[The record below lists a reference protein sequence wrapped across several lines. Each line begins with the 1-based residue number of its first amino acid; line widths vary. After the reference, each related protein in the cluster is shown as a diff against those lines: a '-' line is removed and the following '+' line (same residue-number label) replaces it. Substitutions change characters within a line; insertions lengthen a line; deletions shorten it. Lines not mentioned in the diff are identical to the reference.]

1 MRTVEQGGGGKRLQ
15 LARFAGLGALTGAIA
30 GVLIAIDF
38 NWASLYV
45 LPGLVFGL
53 AFGALLHR
61 QRLLR
66 SGRAALYVAAATL
79 ANAAAVVTAMQSLD
93 TVEAIVGSGRLGL
106 ALSGVIAGAVGGGLL
121 AGATVLL
128 LRIARWPLLV
138 VAGALLGALLP
149 ILVEGGD
156 VIGTVAFYIL
166 WQGGY
171 AAALAASLP
180 RVEAI

>member
-1 MRTVEQGGGGKRLQ
+1 MRTAEQSGGGKRLK

-38 NWASLYV
+38 SPTSLYV
-45 LPGLVFGL
+45 VPGLVFGL

-149 ILVEGGD
+149 ILVEGG
-156 VIGTVAFYIL
+156 VVAARRGDL
-166 WQGGY
+166 TPNCRSADRARSSG
-171 AAALAASLP
+171 
-180 RVEAI
+180 